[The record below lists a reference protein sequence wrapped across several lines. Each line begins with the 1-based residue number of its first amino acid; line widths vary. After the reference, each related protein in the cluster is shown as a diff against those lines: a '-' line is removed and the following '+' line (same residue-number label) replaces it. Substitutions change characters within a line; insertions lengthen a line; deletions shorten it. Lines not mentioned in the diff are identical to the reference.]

1 MILEHLKLSG
11 FRQPFWHLT
20 TLRFWRLISG
30 MNPNPY
36 ILIVVEKPTEKN
48 SIDWTNFR
56 EAIKTSISE
65 RNKPDERLAENIWL
79 IPLNTGLPFLGQL
92 ASASLPKL
100 PCKVLHFVDVPAQ
113 VGC

>member
-1 MILEHLKLSG
+1 MTENFLISGMILEHLKLSG

-48 SIDWTNFR
+48 
-56 EAIKTSISE
+56 AIIFSDTLYKFAKEISE
-65 RNKPDERLAENIWL
+65 EI
-79 IPLNTGLPFLGQL
+79 TGE
-92 ASASLPKL
+92 AT
-100 PCKVLHFVDVPAQ
+100 
-113 VGC
+113 